1 MKCDRFGGTRIF
13 QRRYGRGSPTNGNAM
28 TNHTEAR
35 TPTTPDIRNLLAQVA
50 PAKLGDLL
58 AEICRIVAAET
69 RNITQG

>member
-1 MKCDRFGGTRIF
+1 
-13 QRRYGRGSPTNGNAM
+13 M